1 MLARV
6 GGDARLVSRA
16 GGYQLLV
23 DPSRADAHRFRA
35 LVRDA
40 AGVDVPPRRE
50 ELLRD
55 ALDLWRGPA
64 LQDAPTDRL
73 PGRPPAALNELRL
86 PAIRGAMDPGLR
98 PVGQHGLGAGRG
110 GA

>member
-40 AGVDVPPRRE
+40 AGVDVPARRE

-64 LQDAPTDRL
+64 LQDAATDRL
-73 PGRPPAALNELRL
+73 RERLCADLNELRL
-86 PAIRGAMDPGLR
+86 HAIEESMEGSLALGR
-98 PVGQHGLGAGRG
+98 PPEPGAGFAPR
-110 GA
+110 